1 MNDILTP
8 RERFGL
14 LVIDE
19 KPDRCNTMP
28 LITAHAAKVK
38 GMKLK
43 DYYTN
48 GENMARAQIAAIEKY
63 RHDAI
68 SIFSEVGIIA
78 EAMGTEFEY
87 PENDLPIQRIPAL
100 EKKNVDEI
108 EIPNPGSDARL
119 PVYLEAIE
127 YAYDAVGDRI
137 PILAYIPAPFT
148 TGMMLSDPNK
158 FLIQTIKEPAHVE
171 AIMEKSL
178 QAATELCYHAIDA
191 GGLPIIV
198 DPLASSSVISPKTY
212 RKHALPFERKLI
224 DFLHR
229 YDLDVILHICG
240 DTTPILDLLPETH
253 ADLISIDR
261 VNLTDTIEKV
271 SAKIRVIGNYD
282 TSQLAF
288 SSPDDVASGVKE
300 MVKRAMNA
308 PKGYIAATGC
318 EVPISTPEKNVTA
331 FINAAKENGWYWD

>member
-1 MNDILTP
+1 M
-8 RERFGL
+8 
-14 LVIDE
+14 
-19 KPDRCNTMP
+19 
-28 LITAHAAKVK
+28 VK
-38 GMKLK
+38 GMKLR

-48 GENMARAQIAAIEKY
+48 GEQMARAQIAAIEKY
-63 RHDAI
+63 GHDAI
-68 SIFSEVGIIA
+68 SIFSEVGILA

-87 PENDLPIQRIPAL
+87 PDNDLPIQRIPAL
-100 EKKNVDEI
+100 EKRDIDDI
-108 EIPNPGSDARL
+108 EIPLPTRDARL

-127 YAYDAVGDRI
+127 YAYDALGDRV

-158 FLIQTIKEPAHVE
+158 FLIQTIKEPDRVD
-171 AIMEKSL
+171 AIMEKCL
-178 QAATELCYHAIDA
+178 AAAIELCYHAIDA

-198 DPLASSSVISPKTY
+198 DPLASSSVISPRAY
-212 RKHALPFERKLI
+212 RQYALPHERKLI

-240 DTTPILDLLPETH
+240 DTTPILDLLTETH

-261 VNLTDTIEKV
+261 VDLTDTIEKLSSTV
-271 SAKIRVIGNYD
+271 RVIGNYD
-282 TSQLAF
+282 TSLLAF
-288 SSPDDVASGVKE
+288 SSPQAIASGVRD
-300 MVKRAMNA
+300 MVKLSMNA

-318 EVPISTPEKNVTA
+318 EVPIHAPFDNVMA

>member
-19 KPDRCNTMP
+19 KPDRCTTIP
-28 LITAHAAKVK
+28 LITSHAATVK
-38 GMKLK
+38 GMKLRE
-43 DYYTN
+43 YYTN
-48 GENMARAQIAAIEKY
+48 GENMARAQIAAIDKY
-63 RHDAI
+63 GHDAI

-100 EKKNVDEI
+100 EKRNIDEI
-108 EIPNPGSDARL
+108 EIPVPASDARL

-127 YAYDAVGDRI
+127 YAYDALGDRI

-158 FLIQTIKEPAHVE
+158 FLIQTIKEPNHIKAV
-171 AIMEKSL
+171 MEKSL
-178 QAATELCYHAIDA
+178 TAAIELCYYVIDA

-198 DPLASSSVISPKTY
+198 DPLASSSVISPRAY
-212 RKHALPFERKLI
+212 RQHALPYERKLV

-240 DTTPILDLLPETH
+240 DTTPILDFFPETH
-253 ADLISIDR
+253 ADLVSIDQ
-261 VNLTDTIEKV
+261 VNLGDTIDRL
-271 SAKIRVIGNYD
+271 SASMRIIGNYN
-282 TSQLAF
+282 TSLLAF
-288 SSPDDVASGVKE
+288 SSPDDVAGGVTE

-308 PKGYIAATGC
+308 HKGYIAATGC
-318 EVPISTPEKNVTA
+318 EVPIHAPCENVTA
-331 FINAAKENGWYWD
+331 FTSAAKEKGWYWD